1 VIVLILQLAL
11 ILLATKI
18 AGDVSVKLGQPA
30 VFGKLLVGI
39 LLGPSVLGLIENTE
53 LLKELSEIGVILL
66 MFLAGL
72 ETDLDEF
79 KKSGKP
85 AFLVGVGGIVFP
97 FIGGYAVGVLFGYD
111 TVTSVFMGLLFTA
124 TSVSIS
130 VQTLRELG
138 RLRSPEG
145 MAILGAAVVDDILV
159 ILLLAIVMTLTGAEE
174 VNIGLLL
181 LKKAVFFAG
190 ALLVA
195 WKVVP
200 PVMRWLSRL
209 RVTESL
215 ASGAL
220 IICFFYA
227 YAADAFGI
235 APIIGAFIAGAA
247 IGATTFERQV
257 LEKVEPI
264 SYAFFVPVFFTSI
277 GVAAEL
283 KGLGDNVGLAVIL
296 SLVALLTKLI
306 GAYLGARASG
316 FSHRPSLAVGVGMI
330 SRGEVA
336 LIIASIGL
344 SEKLLPPSLFTVALL
359 VILVTTLATPPL
371 LKWVY
376 RN

>member
-1 VIVLILQLAL
+1 MRILHLAL